1 MTDHFDPD
9 GLFDAL
15 REGTRRAPVAAA
27 ADVRRRGHQRQV
39 RARIL
44 YATTAVVVLTGGA
57 GAAFAAEQNNA
68 GGNLDPSGQTP
79 SATAPATTI
88 APAPSAAEPTP
99 SVAATSAAPSPVQTT
114 PSSTPVT
121 TTVTAPATTP
131 HDTTTLTTTPTTR
144 PTTAA
149 AREHLDI
156 TITTSPAGTKAFTYT
171 ITVTGLLRPLLDAVT
186 QKVSSGDNMMQ
197 SEEIWL
203 DGASVGGG
211 DAGGVGCG
219 KTLPLVPTSST
230 LTSSAPI
237 VTTPGTH
244 QLRIVALGCDLFS
257 QTKTVTFT
265 VG

>member
-1 MTDHFDPD
+1 VTDNFDPD

-68 GGNLDPSGQTP
+68 GGNLDPAGQTP

-88 APAPSAAEPTP
+88 APAPSTAEPTP
-99 SVAATSAAPSPVQTT
+99 SVAATSAPPSPVQTT

-131 HDTTTLTTTPTTR
+131 HDTTTLTTT

-186 QKVSSGDNMMQ
+186 QKVASGDNMTQ
-197 SEEIWL
+197 GAEIWL
-203 DGASVGGG
+203 DGASV
-211 DAGGVGCG
+211 AGGEAGAVGCG

-230 LTSSAPI
+230 LTSPAPI

-244 QLRIVALGCDLFS
+244 QLRIVAWGCDLFS